1 MVLRRGLSMK
11 SVKVYRNEDVKRIVA
26 FIPPGHRHLRLL
38 IELEDQVIVL
48 QEASVAAIVRAYID
62 VVTHP
67 SRKAVEMISKRMSGN
82 ERKPGYAEFQLVET
96 DRSEDEVLREVS
108 ESLGY

>member
-1 MVLRRGLSMK
+1 MSMK
-11 SVKVYRNEDVKRIVA
+11 SAKVYRNEDVKRIVA

-62 VVTHP
+62 IVTHP
-67 SRKAVEMISKRMSGN
+67 SRKAVEMTSKHMSSN

-96 DRSEDEVLREVS
+96 NRSEDEVLREVS

>member
-1 MVLRRGLSMK
+1 MVLRHGRSMK

-26 FIPPGHRHLRLL
+26 FILPGHRHLRLL
-38 IELEDQVIVL
+38 IELEDQIIVL
-48 QEASVAAIVRAYID
+48 QEASVAAVVRAYID

-67 SRKAVEMISKRMSGN
+67 SRRAVEMISKHMSSDD
-82 ERKPGYAEFQLVET
+82 RKPGYTEFQLIESG
-96 DRSEDEVLREVS
+96 RGEDEVLREVS